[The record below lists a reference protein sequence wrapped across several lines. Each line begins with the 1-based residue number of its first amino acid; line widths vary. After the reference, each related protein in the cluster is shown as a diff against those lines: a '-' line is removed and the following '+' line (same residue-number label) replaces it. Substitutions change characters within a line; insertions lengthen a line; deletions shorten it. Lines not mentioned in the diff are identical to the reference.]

1 MSIEINLDGY
11 EIVYNP
17 GHEWNGTYMTIFYA
31 RDLGLYPSIHEHTGE
46 ETNGGLPQKADLQA
60 HLTRAT
66 DDISRLIPDADYRGV
81 GVIDWEFWRPLW
93 RRNWGSKKADLQAHL
108 ARATD
113 DISRLIPDAD
123 YRGVGVIDWEFW
135 RPLWRRNWGSK
146 ADLASSIQEPAGQ
159 GSAGVVIWGAW
170 EDVNS
175 KENCLILRDY
185 VTTTFGPFAKE
196 MVQQAA
202 DCSRT
207 ECNNH
212 GRVDLNL
219 GQYDIVVN
227 PGEAFMGP
235 YISLFY
241 ERKLGMC
248 PCYHEYHLDQ
258 AIHGGLPQTVD
269 LSDHKE
275 KVADDIAR
283 IVPDADYQGLG
294 VIDWES
300 WRPLYERNWAK
311 KDIYRKQSEELV
323 QSRHPDLSKK
333 EVKAKAKEEYETA
346 ARAMMEETLDLV
358 KSLRPGGFWGF
369 YLFPDSYN
377 SPGSIRSRK
386 GKTYGC
392 PQKVKDQ
399 NDRLDWLWEG
409 STGLYPSVYVTY
421 MFKNMVNTEQFV
433 RGRVSE
439 AFRVMDSRQGQ
450 DIPIYPY
457 MWLRYREEIEYIT
470 QADLVHSIGEIAG
483 LGSAGVVIWGAS
495 FDVNS
500 KAKCLKLEEYVRT
513 VFGPYA
519 KKITATAVECGQ
531 RECSGHGRCVTNY
544 ETSISHEM
552 MQGAGGLEQ
561 AQALQVEDFPDIVQ
575 LTPEQL
581 AALDEEED
589 APFFQAED
597 EEEQARPNDD
607 VLEYF
612 QQMELQPGRE
622 GVTCRCY
629 PGWAGDTCASPA
641 HEEL

>member
-1 MSIEINLDGY
+1 ML
-11 EIVYNP
+11 
-17 GHEWNGTYMTIFYA
+17 TYTI
-31 RDLGLYPSIHEHTGE
+31 
-46 ETNGGLPQKADLQA
+46 
-60 HLTRAT
+60 
-66 DDISRLIPDADYRGV
+66 
-81 GVIDWEFWRPLW
+81 
-93 RRNWGSKKADLQAHL
+93 
-108 ARATD
+108 
-113 DISRLIPDAD
+113 
-123 YRGVGVIDWEFW
+123 
-135 RPLWRRNWGSK
+135 
-146 ADLASSIQEPAGQ
+146 ASSPATLALLTV
-159 GSAGVVIWGAW
+159 SLSTLCLAGPSLPERPFNVVWN
-170 EDVNS
+170 V
-175 KENCLILRDY
+175 
-185 VTTTFGPFAKE
+185 P
-196 MVQQAA
+196 
-202 DCSRT
+202 SRT
-207 ECNNH
+207 CKTKF
-212 GRVDLNL
+212 GVDLNL

-241 ERKLGMC
+241 EKKLGMC
-248 PCYHEYHLDQ
+248 PAYHEYHLEQ

-269 LSDHKE
+269 LAEHKE

-283 IVPDADYQGLG
+283 LTPDADYQGLA

-300 WRPLYERNWAK
+300 WRPLFERNFGK

-323 QSRHPDLSKK
+323 KSRHPDLSKK

-346 ARAMMEETLDLV
+346 ARALMEETLTLA

-392 PQKVKDQ
+392 PQKIKDQ
-399 NDRLDWLWEG
+399 NDRLAWMWEG

-433 RGRVSE
+433 RGRVTE
-439 AFRVMDSRQGQ
+439 AFRVMESRQGQ

-500 KAKCLKLEEYVRT
+500 KEKCLKLEEYVRT

-519 KKITATAVECGQ
+519 RKITATAAECGE

-544 ETSISHEM
+544 ETAISHEM

-561 AQALQVEDFPDIVQ
+561 AQALQVEDFPDITQ
-575 LTPEQL
+575 LTPEEL

-589 APFFQAED
+589 APFFQADD
-597 EEEQARPNDD
+597 EAEERAGPNDE

-612 QQMELQPGRE
+612 QQIELQPGRE
-622 GVTCRCY
+622 GVSCRCY
-629 PGWAGDTCASPA
+629 TGWAGDTCATPV